1 MKKIIWLTLTGI
13 TLVIIIVSLKTCGS
27 VAVTDVSAELPSKR
41 NITEIVSANGKI
53 QPEVEVKISSDVS
66 GEIIEMLVK
75 EGDAVKK
82 GQLLCR
88 IKPDTYESAL
98 DRVNASVNSSKANL
112 QNTKAQLEQAKAN
125 YASAQAAFNRNKK
138 LFDQNAI
145 SPQEFETSKAQYE
158 SALATVKAAEET
170 VKGAEFNI
178 NSAEASLKEANENLS
193 RTMIY
198 SPVDGTVS
206 KLNVEKGER
215 VQGVQ
220 GFQGTEIMKLANLN
234 EMEVNVEVNEN
245 DIIKVKKGDTS
256 LIEVDAYR
264 DKKFK
269 GIVTEIANSAN
280 TSGVTAD
287 QVTNFSVKI
296 RILQESYA
304 SMISGLNNS
313 PFRPG
318 MSAAVE
324 IQTKKITNAL
334 SLPIMSVTTRIDSTQ
349 IKKAENKEM
358 NSEVEISNDLEEKQ
372 KSKEAPKPEEVVFVY
387 QDGKVK
393 QVKVKTGIQDNDFIH
408 IVSGI
413 TEKDQ
418 VITAPYGAVSKKLKD
433 GMQVNLKNKESLF
446 EENK

>member
-1 MKKIIWLTLTGI
+1 MKKIIWLTITGI
-13 TLVIIIVSLKTCGS
+13 TLVIIIFSLKKCST
-27 VAVTDVSAELPSKR
+27 VAVTDVSAELPAKR

-125 YASAQAAFNRNKK
+125 FVSTQAAFNRNKK

-158 SALATVKAAEET
+158 SALAIVKAAEET
-170 VKGAEFNI
+170 VKAAEFNI

-280 TSGVTAD
+280 TTGVTAD

-304 SMISGLNNS
+304 SMISGLNIS

-334 SLPIMSVTTRIDSTQ
+334 SLPIMAVTTRIDSTQ
-349 IKKAENKEM
+349 IKKDENKEM
-358 NSEVEISNDLEEKQ
+358 NTEVEISNDLEEKQ
-372 KSKEAPKPEEVVFVY
+372 KSKEAPKPEEVVFIY

-413 TEKDQ
+413 NEKDQ
-418 VITAPYGAVSKKLKD
+418 IITAPYGAVSKKLKD
-433 GMQVNLKNKESLF
+433 GMQVNLKDKESLF